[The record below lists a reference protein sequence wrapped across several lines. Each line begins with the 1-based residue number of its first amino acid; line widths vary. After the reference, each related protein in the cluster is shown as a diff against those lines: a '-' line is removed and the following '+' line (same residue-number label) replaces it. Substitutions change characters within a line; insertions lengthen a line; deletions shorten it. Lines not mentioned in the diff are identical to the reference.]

1 MYIQEQLRWDQVNDE
16 NLAFF
21 KAIGVDYL
29 AIYPAPD
36 MRDGAD
42 RADYWWEMRKLAE
55 KHGLTLRNIATHGW
69 DEITLAKPDRDEKI
83 EAWCTIL
90 RNLGEVGIPTMGY
103 NFKPIGNFRTTSA
116 IGRGGVRYSTFDYD
130 ELMQNP
136 PHVPEKA
143 ISAEDL
149 RANLAY
155 FLERV
160 MPVAEQSGVR
170 MALHPDDPP
179 LSEPL
184 GGAARVVSSIED
196 YLQIFDMYPT
206 ASNAMLFCQGCVAE
220 MGVDVEQAIRTIGG
234 LDKIVYVHFRNI
246 RGTPRNFQEV
256 FVDEGQ
262 VDMRHMMEVYRDIG
276 FNGPFMM
283 DHTPTFSSREQTKWG
298 GVAFAVGYMRGL
310 IHSVYR

>member
-1 MYIQEQLRWDQVNDE
+1 MIIQEQLRWDQVNDE
-16 NLAFF
+16 NLAFY

-42 RADYWWEMRKLAE
+42 RTSYWQQMRRLAE
-55 KHGLTLRNIATHGW
+55 SHGLKLHNIATNGW

-103 NFKPIGNFRTTSA
+103 NFKPVGNFRTTSA
-116 IGRGGVRYSTFDYD
+116 VGRGGVHYSTFDYA
-130 ELMQNP
+130 ELMQDP
-136 PHVPEKA
+136 PHVAEKV
-143 ISAEDL
+143 IDAESL

-160 MPVAEQSGVR
+160 IPVAEDAGVR

-179 LSEPL
+179 LSEAL
-184 GGAARVVSSIED
+184 GGAARIVSSIED
-196 YLQIFDMYPT
+196 YLQIFDMRPSP
-206 ASNAMLFCQGCVAE
+206 SNAMLFCQGCVAE

-234 LDKIVYVHFRNI
+234 LDKITYVHFRNI
-246 RGTPRNFQEV
+246 RGTPRSFQEV

-262 VDMRHMMEVYRDIG
+262 VDMVEMMKVYRDVG

-283 DHTPTFSSREQTKWG
+283 DHTPTFATPEQTQWG
-298 GVAFAVGYMRGL
+298 GVAFAVGYMRGV
-310 IHSVYR
+310 IQSVYR